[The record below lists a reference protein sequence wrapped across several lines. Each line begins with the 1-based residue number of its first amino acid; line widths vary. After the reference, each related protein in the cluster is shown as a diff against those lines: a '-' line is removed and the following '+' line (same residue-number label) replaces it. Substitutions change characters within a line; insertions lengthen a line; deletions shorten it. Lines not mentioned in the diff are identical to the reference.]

1 MIAAEDLLLSA
12 KLYNLKGG
20 YVIHDD
26 GSRCAIGC
34 LVPADNE
41 GGVWSVMKAIRKK
54 YPWMLVDRGDLKCP
68 CCDEPYLKVM
78 HALGHVFDS
87 HVYFA
92 HDMTL
97 EQLANWIDQQD
108 PTPREP
114 VGADGAPHLAITRR
128 CLCHRS
134 KTGNVEVVASH
145 VSKVRERQGTLP
157 AVLG

>member
-1 MIAAEDLLLSA
+1 MRAAEDLLLSA

-54 YPWMLVDRGDLKCP
+54 YPWMLADRSDLKCP
-68 CCDEPYLKVM
+68 CCGESYSKVM
-78 HALGHVFDS
+78 HAVSHIFDS

-92 HDMTL
+92 HDMTF
-97 EQLANWIDQQD
+97 EQLAGWIDQQD

-114 VGADGAPHLAITRR
+114 VAVDALPASFLPETKCVAMEALSRHFSYRPQQPGASSISAFSA
-128 CLCHRS
+128 
-134 KTGNVEVVASH
+134 
-145 VSKVRERQGTLP
+145 GTL
-157 AVLG
+157 